1 MPWQSLP
8 PLAIITVAV
17 AGMGALQTGVHYL
30 AHGEKRRT
38 GLDEWDHKMI
48 ARDKRLKAEA
58 AAAKKQ

>member
-8 PLAIITVAV
+8 PLAIIVVAI

-48 ARDKRLKAEA
+48 KRDEALKAA
-58 AAAKKQ
+58 ASNKSA